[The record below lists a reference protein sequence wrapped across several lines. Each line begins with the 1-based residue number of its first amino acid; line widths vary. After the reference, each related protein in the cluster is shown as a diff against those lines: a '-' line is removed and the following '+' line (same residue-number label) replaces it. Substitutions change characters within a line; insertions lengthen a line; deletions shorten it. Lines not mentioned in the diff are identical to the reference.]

1 MAYKKENVDIVT
13 TVISKEHHRKLNQ
26 LVIDLRY
33 KSKSKLMKDILE
45 NSIDGIF
52 RSIYGEPQIRKEE
65 VESALKGAFEGMSE
79 TDDGENHK

>member
-45 NSIDGIF
+45 NSIDEIF
-52 RSIYGEPQIRKEE
+52 RSIYGEPQDRKEE

>member
-52 RSIYGEPQIRKEE
+52 RSIYGEPQVRKEE

-79 TDDGENHK
+79 TDDRENHK

>member
-1 MAYKKENVDIVT
+1 MAYIRDNVDVVT
-13 TVISKEHHRKLNQ
+13 TAISKEHHKKLNQ

-52 RSIYGEPQIRKEE
+52 RSIYGEPQVRKEE
-65 VESALKGAFEGMSE
+65 VEYALKGAFEGMSE

>member
-52 RSIYGEPQIRKEE
+52 RSIYGEPQVRKEE

-79 TDDGENHK
+79 VDDGENHK

>member
-33 KSKSKLMKDILE
+33 KSKSKVMKDILE
-45 NSIDGIF
+45 DSIEGIF
-52 RSIYGEPQIRKEE
+52 RSIYGEPQVRKEE

>member
-52 RSIYGEPQIRKEE
+52 RSIYGEPQVRKEE
-65 VESALKGAFEGMSE
+65 V
-79 TDDGENHK
+79 

>member
-1 MAYKKENVDIVT
+1 MAYKKEKVDIVT

-52 RSIYGEPQIRKEE
+52 RSIYGEPQVRKEE

>member
-52 RSIYGEPQIRKEE
+52 RSIYGEPQVRKEE
-65 VESALKGAFEGMSE
+65 VESALKGAVEGMSE

>member
-45 NSIDGIF
+45 NSIDWIF
-52 RSIYGEPQIRKEE
+52 RSIYGEPQVRKEE